1 MTDGSSPGRVLV
13 AGVSGV
19 VGFAAAHRFAADDG
33 SPAGSWPVVG
43 LSRRRPDR
51 LPPTVEHVA
60 VDLADPASVAGA
72 APRLAGVTHLVYAAL
87 YEKPGLFAGWRE
99 RDQMERNLAMLA
111 NLLDHGLGGGG
122 ELRHISLLQGT
133 KAYGAHVH
141 PIAVP
146 GRERNP
152 RDDHENFYWLQE
164 DHLRDRQ
171 AAGAPWALTILRP
184 QVIWGEAQGGNL
196 NALPALGV
204 YAALLRAEGQPLH
217 WPGGVAPISE
227 AVDAD
232 LLARVLAWAALAPEA
247 ANETFNVTNG
257 DVYTLRNVWPVIA
270 DAFGMAVGDDVPCPL
285 AATMPGRE
293 PAWAALVERFGL
305 TAPASLE
312 RFVGQSFLYADM
324 LAGVGQTS
332 PRNPALVST
341 IKLRQHG
348 FGGCVDTEDMF
359 RRLIAAMQGARLFP
373 PRAGW

>member
-1 MTDGSSPGRVLV
+1 MADGTGSGRVLV

-19 VGFAAAHRFAADDG
+19 VGFAAAHRFAADGWD
-33 SPAGSWPVVG
+33 VVG
-43 LSRRRPDR
+43 LSRRRPQR

-60 VDLADPASVAGA
+60 VDLADPASAEAA

-99 RDQMERNLAMLA
+99 RDQMERNLTMLA
-111 NLLDHGLGGGG
+111 NLMDKGLGGGG
-122 ELRHISLLQGT
+122 GLRHVSLLQGT

-164 DHLRDRQ
+164 DHLRERQ
-171 AAGAPWALTILRP
+171 AAAGPGGWGLTILRP
-184 QVIWGEAQGGNL
+184 QVIWGEAQGGNM

-217 WPGGVAPISE
+217 WPGGLAPISE

-232 LLARVLAWAALAPEA
+232 LLARVLAWAAVAPEA

-257 DVYTLRNVWPVIA
+257 DVYTLRNVWPVLA
-270 DAFGMAVGDDVPCPL
+270 DAFGMEPGDDVPCSL
-285 AATMPGRE
+285 AATVPARE
-293 PAWAALVERFGL
+293 PEWAALVERFGL
-305 TAPASLE
+305 AAPASLE

-324 LAGVGQTS
+324 LGGYGQTALRS
-332 PRNPALVST
+332 PALLST

-348 FGGCVDTEDMF
+348 FTDCVDTEDMF
-359 RRLIAAMQGARLFP
+359 RRLVAAMQAARLFP
-373 PRAGW
+373 PRTGW